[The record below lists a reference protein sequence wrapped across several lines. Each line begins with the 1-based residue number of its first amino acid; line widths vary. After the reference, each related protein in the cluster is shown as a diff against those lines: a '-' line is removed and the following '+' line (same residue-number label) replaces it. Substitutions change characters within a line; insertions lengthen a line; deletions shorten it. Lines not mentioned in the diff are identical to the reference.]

1 MVGWLG
7 TEALAAHQ
15 VMLTISTVFFMLYY
29 GMGAAASV
37 RVSYFLG
44 RLDIAEAR
52 RTAFSSFHLT
62 LVMAVILNAAFWQ
75 VRFLTG
81 GLFTDNKTVLWMISG
96 LFLPMV
102 VYQFG
107 DCLQITFANALRG
120 IMDVKFLM
128 FSSFIAYFV
137 ISLPLSYLFS
147 FTFGFGLVG
156 IWMAFPFGLTSAG
169 LMFLF
174 RFLGRTR
181 LMENR
186 LSTRG
191 CKADIL

>member
-1 MVGWLG
+1 M
-7 TEALAAHQ
+7 
-15 VMLTISTVFFMLYY
+15 YY
-29 GMGAAASV
+29 GMGAATSV

-44 RLDIAEAR
+44 RVDIAEAR
-52 RTAFSSFHLT
+52 RTAFSGFHLI
-62 LVMAVILNAAFWQ
+62 LAMAFVLNLGFWQ
-75 VRFLTG
+75 VRSFAG
-81 GLFTDNKTVLWMISG
+81 SLFTDNGTVLWLLTG

-174 RFLGRTR
+174 RFLKRTKA
-181 LMENR
+181 MENHLKVQGYTPAR
-186 LSTRG
+186 P
-191 CKADIL
+191 